1 MNSPFPDDLINAPNE
16 DIPAAIPGLIDAAVA
31 AFDADRD
38 TSRRYLLLA
47 SAVLDA
53 ARGART
59 ARGAGRSRGLLS
71 WELHRV
77 VDHIETHLADKIMA
91 KDLANLIN
99 MSVGQLFRSFK
110 TSVGVTP
117 LRYVA
122 SRRVA
127 HVCRMLIATREPI
140 SQLAL
145 ACGFSDQA
153 HLCKLFGRTIGMSP
167 SAWRRAMTARYVA
180 PDAPHMR
187 RPAAADRRADGE
199 RGEHGDAGPGHRHV
213 GALRSD

>member
-1 MNSPFPDDLINAPNE
+1 VDDIE
-16 DIPAAIPGLIDAAVA
+16 VHQ
-31 AFDADRD
+31 
-38 TSRRYLLLA
+38 
-47 SAVLDA
+47 LDA
-53 ARGART
+53 GLGARR
-59 ARGAGRSRGLLS
+59 AGGAGRPRGLLS
-71 WELHRV
+71 WELNRV
-77 VDHIETHLADKIMA
+77 VDYIETHLADKITA

-127 HVCRMLIATREPI
+127 RICRMLITTQEPI

-167 SAWRRAMTARYVA
+167 SAWRRAMTARYVVQ
-180 PDAPHMR
+180 DAPHMR
-187 RPAAADRRADGE
+187 RPAAAERRADGE
-199 RGEHGDAGPGHRHV
+199 R
-213 GALRSD
+213 SD